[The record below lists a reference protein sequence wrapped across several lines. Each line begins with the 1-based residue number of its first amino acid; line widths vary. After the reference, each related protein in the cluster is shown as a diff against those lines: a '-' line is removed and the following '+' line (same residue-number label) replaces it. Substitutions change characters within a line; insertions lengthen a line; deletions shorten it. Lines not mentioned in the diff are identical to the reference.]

1 MRAVIYTRISK
12 EDQSAYS
19 LEAQVENC
27 KEYIESKK
35 YSLGEIYIEDG
46 YSAKNMKRPNLQR
59 MLEDLAQKKF
69 DIIVIWRLDRLT
81 RSTLD
86 GLNMVI
92 NLFRPKGVEF
102 ASVTEDIDT
111 STSDGM
117 MMFTIRLSM
126 AQNEREKIAE
136 RSSMGQK
143 ARAKSG
149 KRNSSAEPYGYN
161 VGEGLQLTVNEDEA
175 YIVKQIYEWYLQGW
189 GRIKIA
195 RTLNTKTIPAKRGG
209 TWYEYIIG
217 QILGNI
223 TYTGAVHWKSKDA
236 PESERIVVPNVHEA
250 IITIDMFTQA
260 QTVFKRRRDNDM
272 NLSSYDFIY
281 STIVKCAVCGRSY
294 HGKLKD
300 KIRSYRYYRCS
311 GKYRPGSECSASDIF
326 EGKLTDLIFA
336 HFESKNVAIIDKTK
350 PVVKKTLDTDRE
362 RKRIE
367 KFLNES
373 REMVKRWNMA
383 FGKGKMEFDDF
394 SKLIDEERIKVK
406 SWEDEL
412 ANLPQ
417 DEKSASHTYKDVAD
431 RFKRISTEWEG
442 MDNLEKKSVIQ
453 NFFKAIYIGKVDG
466 VWKIHGYIL
475 PD

>member
-1 MRAVIYTRISK
+1 MRASIYPRISK
-12 EDQSAYS
+12 EDQSAFS
-19 LEAQVENC
+19 LEGQIEEC
-27 KEYIESKK
+27 KKYIEKEG
-35 YSLGEIYIEDG
+35 YTLGEIYIEDG
-46 YSAKNMKRPNLQR
+46 YSAKNMKRPALTR

-143 ARAKSG
+143 TRAKSG

-161 VGEGLQLTVNEDEA
+161 VGEGLQLSINEDEA

-195 RTLNTKTIPAKRGG
+195 RTLNEKNIPAKKGG
-209 TWYEYIIG
+209 VWYEYIIG
-217 QILGNI
+217 LILRNI
-223 TYTGAVHWKSKDA
+223 TYTGAVHWKAKDA
-236 PESERIVVPNVHEA
+236 PESERVIVPGVHDA
-250 IITIDMFTQA
+250 IIPMDMFKQA
-260 QTVFKRRRDNDM
+260 QTVFKRRRENDM
-272 NLSSYDFIY
+272 NLSSFDFIY

-294 HGKLKD
+294 HGKMKD
-300 KIRSYRYYRCS
+300 KDRNYRYYRCS
-311 GKYRPGSECSASDIF
+311 GKYLPSQKCDASDII
-326 EGKLTDLIFA
+326 EAKLTNLIFA
-336 HFESKNVAIIDKTK
+336 HFESKDIVIDKTK

-373 REMVKRWNMA
+373 KEMVKRWNMA
-383 FGKGKMEFDDF
+383 FGKGKMDYDDF
-394 SKLIDEERIKVK
+394 SKLIDDERIKVK
-406 SWEDEL
+406 SWEEEL
-412 ANLPQ
+412 SNLPQ
-417 DEKSASHTYKDVAD
+417 DEKNASHTYKDVAD
-431 RFKRISTEWEG
+431 RFKRISMDWER
-442 MDNLEKKSVIQ
+442 MDNLERKSVIQ
-453 NFFKAIYIGKVDG
+453 NFFKAIYIGKVDK
-466 VWKIHGYIL
+466 VWKIHGYVL